1 MHVNFQAEKLKRMHE
16 ELAGF
21 DRTKEGIPIP
31 DFLGKCK
38 MVGERRHSV
47 AFVCILLVVI
57 SSLCI
62 DASGSALF
70 QPQKNKGRT
79 YFDLQPEIPKS
90 SREAGTRYEQE
101 KRKVHTGPNPLH
113 NR

>member
-1 MHVNFQAEKLKRMHE
+1 
-16 ELAGF
+16 
-21 DRTKEGIPIP
+21 
-31 DFLGKCK
+31 

-47 AFVCILLVVI
+47 ASVCILLVVI

-70 QPQKNKGRT
+70 QPQKNRGKISPASKSSSSART
-79 YFDLQPEIPKS
+79 YFDLQHGIPKS
-90 SREAGTRYEQE
+90 SSNIYEQE